1 MKKISLIL
9 IILCSILHAKS
20 QSFTIHKQYNDYCS
34 INKVTELKDSSIVML
49 VSNTDVDT
57 VNMEYGS
64 VKTYLYKI
72 KNGFFVDSLL
82 IRKDSISSFFP
93 ANQYL
98 QHRGMFALRDTIYVL
113 FEVTNKYT
121 EDKNKAKQN
130 DSVSKSFSLL
140 RFDKNFNYI
149 PRNTIDSNLSV
160 MYAAM
165 SITHDDSS
173 LYIWAIDP
181 FQNANILFTK
191 ANLGGEKVA
200 QNTNKHYDFFNKIG
214 FVNGKIAVT
223 SYNYNMYYMYD
234 PNTLTAIDSFCIQ
247 FNTAYDLIYPVGD
260 FHAFHDSL
268 FVAGGSKCNN
278 YNCDDLDATFMIFNS
293 KAAPVSYKSF
303 GITGKNDGEQSRF
316 TECLDFVTPSATY
329 YVTSINS
336 KYSIEDA
343 TDSVNLLLYYKWNLD
358 VNPPQ
363 LVWSKQY
370 GGDAEYRL
378 ANMIATQDGGLFM
391 VVSRR
396 DMPVGSRSPWDLL
409 FIKTDANGNFTSV
422 IENHQTISDLT
433 IYPNPGN
440 GIIRLSG
447 SAFEN
452 NHRKTVRVFDMNGK
466 MVFEQDG
473 IALSDF
479 NINLGNQPVGI
490 YLVQLTD
497 NRLVQSVKY
506 QLIR

>member
-20 QSFTIHKQYNDYCS
+20 QPFTLNKQYNNYCGTNQ
-34 INKVTELKDSSIVML
+34 ICELSDSSIVML
-49 VSNTDVDT
+49 MGQTEVDT
-57 VNMEYGS
+57 TTMDFGII
-64 VKTYLYKI
+64 KTYLQKI
-72 KNGFFVDSLL
+72 ENGIFTDSLF
-82 IRKDSISSFFP
+82 ISKDSISPFFP
-93 ANQYL
+93 LNKSFSPQF
-98 QHRGMFALRDTIYVL
+98 MFVKQDTIYIIGASRVRY
-113 FEVTNKYT
+113 V
-121 EDKNKAKQN
+121 EDKKF
-130 DSVSKSFSLL
+130 SKSTDSITKELDLIKFNKD
-140 RFDKNFNYI
+140 FDLI
-149 PRNTIDSNLSV
+149 SISIIDSNINKMYILFSV
-160 MYAAM
+160 TY
-165 SITHDDSS
+165 DSS
-173 LYIWAIDP
+173 SIYLWSIDP
-181 FQNANILFTK
+181 FQNANTLFVK
-191 ANLGGEKVA
+191 ADMNGKKII
-200 QNTNKHYDFFNKIG
+200 QNTNKHFDFSNRIRY
-214 FVNGKIAVT
+214 VNGKIVVA
-223 SYNYNMYYMYD
+223 SYDYKMYYMYD
-234 PNTLTAIDSFCIQ
+234 PNTLTATDSFCIQ

-260 FHAFHDSL
+260 FHTFHDSL
-268 FVAGGSKCNN
+268 FVAGGFKCNN
-278 YNCDDLDATFMIFNS
+278 YSCNDLDAAFMIFNS

-303 GITGKNDGEQSRF
+303 GITGKNEGEQSQF
-316 TECLDFVTPSATY
+316 TECLDFVNPSTTY

-336 KYSIEDA
+336 KSNYWVES
-343 TDSVNLLLYYKWNLD
+343 DSANFLLYYKWNLD

-378 ANMIATQDGGLFM
+378 ICMKATQDGGLFM

-409 FIKTDANGNFTSV
+409 FIKTDVNGNFTSV
-422 IENHQTISDLT
+422 IENHQTISDLK

-452 NHRKTVRVFDMNGK
+452 NHRKTIRVFDMNGK

-473 IALSDF
+473 ITSSDF

>member
-1 MKKISLIL
+1 MKKLAFIIL
-9 IILCSILHAKS
+9 IITYVINGFS
-20 QSFTIHKQYNDYCS
+20 QPFTLHKQYDKYC
-34 INKVTELKDSSIVML
+34 IANPIIELSDSSIVL
-49 VSNTDVDT
+49 SVGQVKFDTIAFSYKNTV
-57 VNMEYGS
+57 G
-64 VKTYLYKI
+64 YLQKI
-72 KNGFFVDSLL
+72 KNGNFTDSLFL
-82 IRKDSISSFFP
+82 YKDSISPFYASNKNFKP
-93 ANQYL
+93 YYV
-98 QHRGMFALRDTIYVL
+98 FAKQDTIYMVAS
-113 FEVTNKYT
+113 VMVRYI
-121 EDKNKAKQN
+121 EDKNNSKTA
-130 DSVSKSFSLL
+130 DSVSQEYDLL
-140 RFDKNFNYI
+140 KFDKNFGLHSI
-149 PRNTIDSNLSV
+149 SVIDSNINK
-160 MYAAM
+160 MYATM

-173 LYIWAIDP
+173 VYIWAIFP
-181 FQNANILFTK
+181 FQNENVLFTK
-191 ANLGGEKVA
+191 ANLKGEKLA
-200 QNTNKHYDFFNKIG
+200 QKTNKHFDFFNKIG
-214 FVNGKIAVT
+214 FVNDKIAVT
-223 SYNYNMYYMYD
+223 SYNYKMYYMYD

-247 FNTAYDLIYPVGD
+247 SSSVYDLIYPVGD

-278 YNCDDLDATFMIFNS
+278 YSCNDLDAAFMIFNS
-293 KAAPVSYKSF
+293 KAAPVGYKSF
-303 GITGKNDGEQSRF
+303 GITGKNEGEQSQF
-316 TECLDFVTPSATY
+316 KDCLDFVNPSATY

-336 KYSIEDA
+336 KYSIDDA
-343 TDSVNLLLYYKWNLD
+343 TDSVNFLLYYKWNLD

-378 ANMIATQDGGLFM
+378 VSMKATQDGGLFM

-409 FIKTDANGNFTSV
+409 FIKTDTNGNFTSV
-422 IENHQTISDLT
+422 IENHQTISDLK

-473 IALSDF
+473 ITLSDF